1 MTLLLHP
8 MEGTNQKKI
17 CWNCEH
23 LTVETMIGTGCGLRF
38 LFSHSTQGTNQITTC
53 WDFVHFISGNQN

>member
-8 MEGTNQKKI
+8 IEGTNQKNI

-23 LTVETMIGTGCGLRF
+23 LTVETMFGTGCGLRF
-38 LFSHSTQGTNQITTC
+38 LF
-53 WDFVHFISGNQN
+53 FIQQKGLIK